1 MAVGM
6 GDGAAGVGGMG
17 GRETEAAG
25 SGWAGPGAWQAAGGI
40 AGLWSVD
47 GGRTRTLVYAST
59 SY

>member
-47 GGRTRTLVYAST
+47 RGPHAYPSVR
-59 SY
+59 